1 MVHTIEIIR
10 VKDEFHIMNNGGL
23 AFRFD
28 ATIFDQAQIM
38 QFAKKEFEIL
48 EKNGDTVNIKYGK
61 GMSYVVC
68 EECGSDDVEIKAFVN
83 QKTNHADY
91 STYDDESDTWC
102 NVCLGH
108 NGIRFKKVRK

>member
-48 EKNGDTVNIKYGK
+48 EKILRSVFDQPMKSSQLLSVNVIFFIH
-61 GMSYVVC
+61 YVVTFYQPFS
-68 EECGSDDVEIKAFVN
+68 ETPRE
-83 QKTNHADY
+83 
-91 STYDDESDTWC
+91 
-102 NVCLGH
+102 
-108 NGIRFKKVRK
+108 